1 MDDGGGYVSSPL
13 PEVSRVTTNP
23 ELVGAWEGLTY
34 EINRTTA
41 SLLCLLRGMEPVRE
55 YVLPWYNSLPEEMRP
70 GVGTPVAPSYVSTA
84 PSLSG
89 ASLDLN
95 GMLGEGGETE
105 QLAFTGWIEEVYNTI
120 WEGQYRSQLK
130 EAIKSEGVVFERV
143 GLQALGDIRLIRND
157 LVHNRRIAKRSAK
170 CEFLKWFDEGDR
182 MSLRMAHVFD
192 FLNHMGLLPGR
203 RPSISTDF
211 SVVSWTP
218 TVSEEDLLRRP
229 APSIVS
235 VRVTFLRE
243 EEAGPNYYGAIAIF
257 ENGICAQYAFRYPTT
272 AQTADLL
279 QGLVDIDED
288 GNLWLG
294 GTTIDRDQVYRAGMD
309 NVFGGG
315 ITRDTDFGG
324 TPGPELFRLSPGS

>member
-1 MDDGGGYVSSPL
+1 M
-13 PEVSRVTTNP
+13 TTNP
-23 ELVGAWEGLTY
+23 QLVGAWGALTY
-34 EINRTTA
+34 EINRATA

-55 YVLPWYNSLPEEMRP
+55 YVLPWYNSLPEEMRASM
-70 GVGTPVAPSYVSTA
+70 GAPVAPSYLATA

-130 EAIKSEGVVFERV
+130 EAIESEVVVLERI

-157 LVHNRRIAKRSAK
+157 LVHNRRIAKGSAR

-182 MSLRMAHVFD
+182 MSLRIAHVFD

-203 RPSISTDF
+203 SPSISTDLSF
-211 SVVSWTP
+211 VSWTP

-229 APSIVS
+229 TPSIVS
-235 VRVTFLRE
+235 VRVSFLRQ
-243 EEAGPNYYGAIAIF
+243 EEAGPNHYGAIAVF
-257 ENGICAQYAFRYPTT
+257 ENGISAKYAFRYPTT

-279 QGLVDIDED
+279 QGLADIDED
-288 GNLWLG
+288 GNLRLG
-294 GTTIDRDQVYRAGMD
+294 GVTIDRDQAYRAGVNTAYGRRNTGD
-309 NVFGGG
+309 K
-315 ITRDTDFGG
+315 DFGG
-324 TPGPELFRLSPGS
+324 TPGPEISLSKPGE

>member
-1 MDDGGGYVSSPL
+1 MNDGGGSVSSPL
-13 PEVSRVTTNP
+13 PEESRMTANP
-23 ELVGAWEGLTY
+23 QLVEVWGELSY
-34 EINRTTA
+34 EINRATA

-55 YVLPWYNSLPEEMRP
+55 YVLPWYNSLSKEMRP
-70 GVGTPVAPSYVSTA
+70 GVGTPVAPSYLATA

-95 GMLGEGGETE
+95 GMLAEGGETE
-105 QLAFTGWIEEVYNTI
+105 QLAFTSWIEEVYNTI

-130 EAIKSEGVVFERV
+130 DEIESEGVVLERV

-157 LVHNRRIAKRSAK
+157 LVHNRRIAKESAR

-182 MSLRMAHVFD
+182 MSLRIAHVFD

-203 RPSISTDF
+203 SPSISTDF
-211 SVVSWTP
+211 SFASWTP

-229 APSIVS
+229 TPSIVS
-235 VRVTFLRE
+235 VRVSFLRQ
-243 EEAGPNYYGAIAIF
+243 EEAGPNYYGAIAVF
-257 ENGICAQYAFRYPTT
+257 ENRICVQYAFRYPTT

-279 QGLVDIDED
+279 QGLADIDQD

-294 GTTIDRDQVYRAGMD
+294 GTTIDRDQAYRAGV
-309 NVFGGG
+309 NNAYGRGNTG
-315 ITRDTDFGG
+315 DTDFGG
-324 TPGPELFRLSPGS
+324 TPGPEISLIQPGE